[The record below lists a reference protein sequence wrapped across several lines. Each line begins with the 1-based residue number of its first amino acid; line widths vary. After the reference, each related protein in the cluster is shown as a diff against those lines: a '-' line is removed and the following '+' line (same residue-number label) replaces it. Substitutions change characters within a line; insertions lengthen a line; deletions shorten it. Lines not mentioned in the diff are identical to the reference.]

1 MMDLYHVLIKR
12 SLTFFEI
19 KNIVNQLASA
29 LNYLH
34 QLRIVHL
41 DIKDE
46 NIILDKDG
54 QLQLIDFGS
63 AQLCPPSHSQMKEY
77 RGSRLYAAPEVE
89 SACFDGFK
97 QDMWSVGILIQIMTD
112 PLGPH
117 HEFTPALH
125 GLLQK
130 DPTFRWSCS
139 KLIEWLKS
147 I

>member
-63 AQLCPPSHSQMKEY
+63 AQLCPPSHSQMKE
-77 RGSRLYAAPEVE
+77 
-89 SACFDGFK
+89 
-97 QDMWSVGILIQIMTD
+97 
-112 PLGPH
+112 
-117 HEFTPALH
+117 
-125 GLLQK
+125 
-130 DPTFRWSCS
+130 
-139 KLIEWLKS
+139 
-147 I
+147 